1 MSVRLFC
8 VNSGLSTEDIRETV
22 ARALDVSA
30 DSVGDHDD
38 LIALGLDSIRMM
50 KLAGGWRKRG
60 FVVNF
65 AELAAE
71 PSVGAWFHK
80 LTGLEAAPVSH
91 PERVDASDD
100 AEPFPLAQMQH
111 AFWIGRSE
119 SHELGGVAAHL
130 YVEFDGSGIDA
141 QVLETA
147 VAELVHVHPQL
158 RAQFL
163 PNGTQQVLPTPV
175 HPIFSLVDLRDSDD
189 VEARLEELREE
200 KSHQRLRVEDGEV
213 IDVTLSLLPDGRT
226 RLHLDLDMLAA
237 DAMSY
242 RLLMTDLAT
251 LYRGGTVAASEY
263 TYRQYLA
270 SRTNSTRDADRA
282 WWQERLADLPAAPT
296 LPVVPESERTDPNRT
311 VRYHHWLEPEAKD
324 RLLSGAHA
332 RSITPAMA
340 MASVFAETIGRW
352 SADQRFLLNLPLF
365 QREALHPDVDRI
377 VGDFTSSVMLD
388 IDVSEPASVVD
399 RARALQKT
407 LHANGSHS
415 GYSGLDVLRDLGRH
429 RGEQV
434 LAPIV
439 YTSALNLAELF
450 ADSVSDAFGEPVWI
464 VSQGPQVLLDAQ
476 VTEVRGGLLLNWDV
490 RESAFPAGVVDAMFA
505 QYKSAIDRLAQGD
518 ASWTAEATPRL
529 PLDQLTVRS
538 GVNAT
543 AGPVTGRALHEGF
556 FDHAASNPDAVALL
570 WTDDGKLTYRAL
582 ADQALAVAGAL
593 GAVGV
598 QTGDTVAVQL
608 PKGPEQIV
616 AILGVLAAGAAY
628 VPIGYDQPKA
638 RRAQILET
646 AQAAAALCVEA
657 GEYDGTGIPAV
668 RFAAAVESAEPLAAP
683 TIPDVETVAYVIFTS
698 GSTGMPKGVNVPHR
712 AAMNTIDAVNEHFDV
727 TAADRAL
734 VISALEFDASV
745 YDIFGLLSVGG
756 SLVAMDALTRENPF
770 QWVALI
776 NAYDVTVLNCV
787 PSMLD
792 MLLSAGGVGSSLR
805 AVLLGGDW
813 VGADL
818 PGRLAEQVPTCRFAG
833 LGGATETAI
842 HFSIC
847 EVTEAPEHWT
857 AVPFGKP
864 FTNVQCRVV
873 APSGLDCPD
882 WVAGELWV
890 GGAGVAL
897 GYRND
902 TERTAERFVHFEG
915 QNWYRTGD
923 LARYW
928 PDGTLEFLGRAD
940 HQVKIRGYRVELG
953 EIEGALRSVDG
964 VHLAVAVV
972 VGKVAPKLAAAV
984 TLDRNGLT
992 ADEILLAVGDL
1003 LPRYMVPSR
1012 LEILADFPL
1021 TSNGKLDRAAVQR
1034 MFDAD
1039 DNAGQFVE
1047 PATQLE
1053 KALASIVGDV
1063 IGAAKVGATDD
1074 FFSLG
1079 GDSVLATTLIARV
1092 REWLDAPQAVVTD
1105 IFAGRTVT
1113 GLARRLNEK
1122 DSQAGRLEQVA
1133 QIYLEVA
1140 AMDERQLADLGAI

>member
-1 MSVRLFC
+1 M
-8 VNSGLSTEDIRETV
+8 NSGLSTDDIRDTI
-22 ARALDVSA
+22 ARALDIPAQAIA
-30 DSVGDHDD
+30 DDDD

-50 KLAGGWRKRG
+50 KLAGGWRKQG
-60 FVVNF
+60 FAVNF
-65 AELAAE
+65 AELAAD
-71 PSVGAWFHK
+71 PSVEAWFQR
-80 LTGLEAAPVSH
+80 LTGAEPAPVAT
-91 PERVDASDD
+91 PEPVFVADSS
-100 AEPFPLAQMQH
+100 EPFPLAQMQH

-130 YVEFDGSGIDA
+130 YVEFDGADVDPKA
-141 QVLETA
+141 LEKA
-147 VAELVHVHPQL
+147 VAELVHIHPQL

-163 PNGTQQVLPTPV
+163 PDGTQQVLQTPL
-175 HPIFSLVDLRDSDD
+175 HPSFAVVDLRDSTD
-189 VEARLEELREE
+189 VQARLEELREE

-213 IDVTLSLLPDGRT
+213 IDVTLSLLPAGRT

-242 RLLMTDLAT
+242 RLLMTDLAE

-270 SRTNSTRDADRA
+270 SRTSVTRDADRE
-282 WWQERLADLPAAPT
+282 WWQNRLADLPAAPT
-296 LPVVPESERTDPNRT
+296 LPLVPESERTDPNRT
-311 VRYHHWLEPEAKD
+311 VRYHHWLEPEAKA
-324 RLLSGAHA
+324 RLLSGAHT
-332 RSITPAMA
+332 RGITPAMA
-340 MASVFAETIGRW
+340 LASVFAETIGRW

-388 IDVSEPASVVD
+388 IDVSEPANVAD

-407 LHANGSHS
+407 LHTNGSHS

-439 YTSALNLAELF
+439 YTSALNLGELF
-450 ADSVSDAFGEPVWI
+450 ADSVSKAFGEPVWI

-505 QYKSAIDRLAQGD
+505 QYKAAIDRLAQGE
-518 ASWTAEATPRL
+518 AAWTAEATPRL
-529 PLDQLTVRS
+529 PIDQLTVRS
-538 GVNAT
+538 SVNAT
-543 AGPVTGRALHEGF
+543 SGPVTGRALHEGF
-556 FDHAASNPDAVALL
+556 FAHAEATPDAVALL
-570 WTDDGKLTYRAL
+570 WGSDGRLTYGELAARAL
-582 ADQALAVAGAL
+582 NIAGAL
-593 GAVGV
+593 SAAGV
-598 QTGDTVAVQL
+598 TAGDAVAVQL

-616 AILGVLAAGAAY
+616 AILGVLAAGGAY
-628 VPIGYDQPKA
+628 VPIGYDQPVA

-646 AQAAAALCVEA
+646 AQAAAALCVDA
-657 GEYDGTGIPAV
+657 AEYEHTGVPAV
-668 RFAAAVESAEPLAAP
+668 PFADAARYAEPLAAP
-683 TIPDVETVAYVIFTS
+683 VVPDVESVAYVIFTS
-698 GSTGMPKGVNVPHR
+698 GSTGTPKGVDVPHR
-712 AAMNTIDAVNEHFDV
+712 AAMNTVDAVNEHFDM
-727 TAADRAL
+727 TGADRVL

-756 SLVAMDALTRENPF
+756 SLVAMDAATRENPF
-770 QWVALI
+770 QWVELI
-776 NAYDVTVLNCV
+776 NRYEVTILNCV

-792 MLLSAGGVGSSLR
+792 MLLTAGGVGGTLR

-847 EVTEAPEHWT
+847 EVVEAPAHWT

-902 TERTAERFVHFEG
+902 PDRTAERFVHFEG

-984 TLDRNGLT
+984 TLDDAVS
-992 ADEILLAVGDL
+992 ADDILAAVGEL

-1034 MFDAD
+1034 LFDAD
-1039 DNAGQFVE
+1039 DEAGQFVA
-1047 PATQLE
+1047 PSTNLE
-1053 KALASIVGDV
+1053 KALAAIVGEV
-1063 IGAAKVGATDD
+1063 IGATKVGATDD

-1092 REWLDAPQAVVTD
+1092 REWLDAPQAVVAD
-1105 IFAGRTVT
+1105 IFAGRNVA
-1113 GLARRLNEK
+1113 GLAGRLESK
-1122 DSQAGRLEQVA
+1122 DAQHGRLEQVA

-1140 AMDERQLADLGAI
+1140 AMDEHDLADASVVQR